1 MFPPARS
8 LLVGVVTL
16 AVGLTAEPG
25 RAQETCPDGRI
36 TRVFVDNHSIFDPQE
51 VAGAPLQWVYSLANT
66 LHVRTKASF
75 VRREILLS
83 VGDCYDAFLVQDS
96 ERLLRRY
103 SFIAQVE
110 VYGIRQET
118 GDWHLI
124 VDTQDEWTTKIEAR
138 LDPER
143 GFRLARVEVKEEN
156 FLGRGMLLGVFWQE
170 RDANRARGVQMGTP
184 RLFNTRTDGAL
195 RIGETR
201 AGSFV
206 RQELFNPFV
215 GEVGRFAWRQ
225 FMLRSTDYFAYAT
238 GALTGRTHVL
248 LPLEDRRFELTAV
261 GRVGEPGGLTIF
273 GAGVSRTTLGFGSFP
288 GGVEEVVDR
297 DFGNSVEAPPEV
309 ADLLA
314 PQTRY
319 RAATRINLLLGQ
331 RNIRFEQRRGLDALR
346 GLQDV
351 ELGSEIALTVG
362 RTLVA
367 GGRRGEPD
375 DLYTRFRLYAAGTP
389 GSFVVMSNIAFEG
402 RQIFASETEPGG
414 WRDLM
419 AEVDVLAYWQPPAAP
434 RHTFVGRATGAG
446 GWALDQ
452 PFQLTLGGAQ
462 GVRGYQDWDFPG
474 ARRLVLSG
482 EDRIYFGWPY
492 PETVDLGA
500 TLFADIGRT
509 WAGPVPFG
517 VDSGWRGT
525 VGAGLRIGF
534 PAGSRQV
541 IRLDAGVPFGG
552 GRGFGDLVFRVSFGD
567 LLGFTTGLEDLQLAR
582 SRRMTVGT
590 DRFSPIRIQP

>member
-1 MFPPARS
+1 VA
-8 LLVGVVTL
+8 LWAGVVPSG
-16 AVGLTAEPG
+16 AA
-25 RAQETCPDGRI
+25 AQESCPDGRI
-36 TRVFVDNHSIFDPQE
+36 ARVFVDNHSIFDPQE
-51 VAGAPLQWVYSLANT
+51 VAEAPLQWVYSLANT

-75 VRREILLS
+75 LRREILLS
-83 VGDCYDAFLVQDS
+83 VGDCYDPFLVADS

-124 VDTQDEWTTKIEAR
+124 VDTQDEWTTKVEAR

-143 GFRLARVEVKEEN
+143 GFRLSRVDVKEEN

-170 RDANRARGVQMGTP
+170 RDARQARGIQMGTP
-184 RLFNTRTDGAL
+184 RLFNTRTDGLL

-206 RQELFNPFV
+206 EQQLFNPFV

-225 FMLRSTDYFAYAT
+225 YFLRTTDFFAYAT
-238 GALTGRTHVL
+238 GAEEGTTHLL
-248 LPLEDRRFELTAV
+248 LPLEDRRVELTAV
-261 GRVGEPGGLTIF
+261 ARVGEPGSLTIF
-273 GAGVSRTTLGFGSFP
+273 GAGISRQTLDFGTFP
-288 GGVEEVVDR
+288 GGVEVVQDR
-297 DFGNSVEAPPEV
+297 DFGDGLEAPEEV
-309 ADLLA
+309 AALLA

-319 RAATRINLLLGQ
+319 RAGTRINLLLGQ

-351 ELGSEIALTVG
+351 ELGSEVAFTVG
-362 RTLVA
+362 RSLGA

-375 DLYTRFRLYAAGTP
+375 DLYTRFRLYAAATP
-389 GSFVVMSNIAFEG
+389 GEFVLMTAVAFEG
-402 RQIFASETEPGG
+402 RQIFAAETEPGG

-419 AEVDVLAYWQPPAAP
+419 GEVDVLAYWQPAAAA
-434 RHTFVGRATGAG
+434 RHTFFGRLMAAG
-446 GWALDQ
+446 GWAIDQ
-452 PFQLTLGGAQ
+452 PFQLTLGGPQ
-462 GVRGYQDWDFPG
+462 GVRGYRDWDFPG
-474 ARRLVLSG
+474 AQRLILSG
-482 EDRIYFGWPY
+482 EDRIYLGWPY
-492 PETVDLGA
+492 PETVDMGA

-509 WAGPVPFG
+509 WGGGVPFG